1 MYIHFQVMQE
11 LKLLPLNS
19 EMVEQ
24 KVNAFK
30 SYSDEV
36 RTEILDSNFIKILIF
51 WSHFV
56 ILFHEFCTSMNF
68 QVRRSLPDILLAV
81 MNILLIQYKKTK

>member
-1 MYIHFQVMQE
+1 MQE

-36 RTEILDSNFIKILIF
+36 RTEILESNFRKISIF
-51 WSHFV
+51 WSYFI
-56 ILFHEFCTSMNF
+56 ILSPLSCTSINF